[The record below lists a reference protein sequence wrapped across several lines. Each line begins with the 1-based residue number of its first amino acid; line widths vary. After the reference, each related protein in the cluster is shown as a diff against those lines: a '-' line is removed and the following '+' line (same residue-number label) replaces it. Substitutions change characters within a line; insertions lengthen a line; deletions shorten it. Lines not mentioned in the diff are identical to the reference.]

1 MDKNSSI
8 VILGAGPCGL
18 AAAWAL
24 TEGGFSNV
32 TVLEKNN
39 NVGGI
44 TRSEI
49 INGNS
54 YEYGAHYF
62 HSDNIEIINKVLSLL
77 GGNYAVNKR
86 NLMIK
91 FNGRYF
97 KYPLKIND
105 LICGF
110 KLTELSLF
118 FISMIYSLIKSR
130 IFPKKLL
137 SAEDI
142 LIAKYGSR
150 LYKKFFE
157 GYIVNFWA
165 MHPSKLSANFA
176 QRRISRLDALEL
188 LKKLLSIF
196 KIGRNNNKQDE
207 VIEVVTGNLYYP
219 YQGMGVIWDKMAS
232 EIIKNRGKILTNVT
246 IENIANDESNII
258 KSISFRNEEAKNTIY
273 PEILISTI
281 PIHSFLNYL
290 VLGNEEIQRISL
302 KLKYRSLVIIG
313 LLVANEKILPSY
325 CTYYHDHIFN
335 RVSEPKLA
343 GLKVNPGHYTVL
355 LTETSCNFDDE
366 IWNNPERLI
375 NDTCKELEEE
385 GLLTK
390 DNVKEIHILKER
402 FAYPVFDLDYEENI
416 ERIKGY
422 LSGFH
427 NLYSAG
433 RQGSFEYINAHRAIK
448 MGFEIANIIKKK
460 NTKQ

>member
-1 MDKNSSI
+1 MNKNSAI

-18 AAAWAL
+18 AAAWTL

-39 NVGGI
+39 TIGGI

-49 INGNS
+49 INSNA
-54 YEYGAHYF
+54 YECGAHYF
-62 HSDNIEIINKVLSLL
+62 HSDNIEIINKVLALL

-86 NLMIK
+86 NLMIR
-91 FNGRYF
+91 FNDRYF

-105 LICGF
+105 LISGF
-110 KLTELSLF
+110 KLRELSLF
-118 FISMIYSLIKSR
+118 FMSMAYALIKNWF
-130 IFPKKLL
+130 FPKKLL

-142 LIAKYGSR
+142 LVAKYGRR

-176 QRRISRLDALEL
+176 QRRISRLDAMEL
-188 LKKLLSIF
+188 LKKFLSIF
-196 KIGRNNNKQDE
+196 KIGHNNNKQDE

-246 IENIANDESNII
+246 IENITNDESNII
-258 KSISFRNEEAKNTIY
+258 KSVSFKNGNVKNTIY

-290 VLGNEEIQRISL
+290 VVDNEEMQRISL

-313 LLVANEKILPSY
+313 LLVAKEKIMPSY
-325 CTYYHDHIFN
+325 CTYYHDHIFS

-343 GLKVNPGHYTVL
+343 GLKVNPENYTVL
-355 LTETSCNFDDE
+355 LAEISCNFNDE
-366 IWNNPERLI
+366 IWNNAEGLI
-375 NDTCKELEEE
+375 DDTCRELEEE
-385 GLLTK
+385 KLLTK
-390 DNVKEIHILKER
+390 DDIKEIHIIKER
-402 FAYPVFDLDYEENI
+402 FAYPIFDLDYEENI
-416 ERIKGY
+416 EKIRVY
-422 LSGFH
+422 LSGF
-427 NLYSAG
+427 NNVYSTG
-433 RQGSFEYINAHRAIK
+433 RQGAFEYVNSHRAIK
-448 MGFEIANIIKKK
+448 MGFEIADIIKGK
-460 NTKQ
+460 NNK